1 MIYLRQVIF
10 VSVLFAGSE
19 AFSNLFCHRTN
30 RISSS
35 PSRNSNAIR
44 NRDHVT
50 IQSKLFSKFDNVE
63 QPRPGASVASASS
76 KQKKKDLKTFNRYLE
91 IESWK
96 RGPAARDLEPVLRAV
111 GEACKQINRI
121 VQRAQTDD
129 LYGVAVDDKGNP
141 LEDTNIQGEVQQ
153 KLDVVCNAIMLKQFC
168 GSSKGVIA
176 AVASEEEDT
185 SRSCPDVMVS
195 IWYMLFPSDVNFY
208 VEIWRKRDGIFQG
221 DNAFASGEYVA
232 VFDPIDGSKNIDS
245 SLPVGTVFGI
255 YKCTPGTTPTEET
268 FLQKGNE
275 MVAAGYCLYS

>member
-1 MIYLRQVIF
+1 MA
-10 VSVLFAGSE
+10 VLFAASE
-19 AFSNLFCHRTN
+19 AFSNLF
-30 RISSS
+30 S

-44 NRDHVT
+44 NRDNVP

-63 QPRPGASVASASS
+63 QPRQGASVASASS

-96 RGPAARDLEPVLRAV
+96 RGPSARDLEPVLRAV

-129 LYGVAVDDKGNP
+129 LYGVAVDNNGNP

-168 GSSKGVIA
+168 GSSKGIIA

-195 IWYMLFPSDVNFY
+195 IWYMLFPSNVNFY
-208 VEIWRKRDGIFQG
+208 VEI
-221 DNAFASGEYVA
+221 
-232 VFDPIDGSKNIDS
+232 
-245 SLPVGTVFGI
+245 
-255 YKCTPGTTPTEET
+255 
-268 FLQKGNE
+268 
-275 MVAAGYCLYS
+275 